1 MMPGGMMEAMGS
13 WGMGYGFFGWLIMLL
28 FWVAI
33 IAGVVLL
40 VRWLIDQGKPK
51 GRPTEES
58 ALDILKKRYA
68 RGEIDREQ
76 FENMKRELT

>member
-1 MMPGGMMEAMGS
+1 MVNHV
-13 WGMGYGFFGWLIMLL
+13 FVL
-28 FWVAI
+28 VAI

-76 FENMKRELT
+76 FENIKRELT